1 MVAYLRRLI
10 EASGAN
16 QATALLVGP
25 VQVSARVAESYPVRM
40 AHSLFSTR
48 MATSMHSVGVAASLV
63 GGSAFAPLCGVPNG
77 AGNGILTVAKGTLP
91 LVRFGSAGYGARQ
104 GCLTVPACVA
114 RAPATFLLEVVPER
128 LQAGA
133 PWLTAAMGLA
143 ARAAL
148 LALRANAPRGTPGV
162 RLPRRASR

>member
-1 MVAYLRRLI
+1 M
-10 EASGAN
+10 
-16 QATALLVGP
+16 QATALLFGP
-25 VQVSARVAESYPVRM
+25 AQVAARVAESDPVRM

-48 MATSMHSVGVAASLV
+48 LVTSMHPVGVAASLV
-63 GGSAFAPLCGVPNG
+63 GGSVVAPLCGVPNG

-104 GCLTVPACVA
+104 GCVTVPACVA
-114 RAPATFLLEVVPER
+114 RAPAATFLLEVVPER

-133 PWLTAAMGLA
+133 LWLTAAMGLA

-162 RLPRRASR
+162 PLPRRASR